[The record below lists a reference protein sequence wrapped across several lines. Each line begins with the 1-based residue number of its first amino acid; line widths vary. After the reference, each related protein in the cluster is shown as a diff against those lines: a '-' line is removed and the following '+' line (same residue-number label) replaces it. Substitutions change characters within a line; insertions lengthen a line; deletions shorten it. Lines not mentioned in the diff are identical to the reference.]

1 MENASKALII
11 AGAILISILLIGIGM
26 FVYTSSQGT
35 ISTAVSSMSAQE
47 KEMYNQKFQQYVGTQ
62 SGASVRALLAAVKSN
77 NSIGEGNQITINTGA
92 TVDGIT
98 TTAGDGKDKNN
109 TLITHTTSEGNIPS
123 TKYYKVDVET
133 GKSGLIVNIKIS
145 ENT

>member
-47 KEMYNQKFQQYVGTQ
+47 KEMYNQKFKQYEGRQ
-62 SGASVRALLAAVKSN
+62 SGAAVRALISAVQSN
-77 NSIGEGNQITINTGA
+77 NSTVETGGNTITVDGNAGFTETTTGSNIPTTAYYDVTCALNTNGTGLIGTITINN
-92 TVDGIT
+92 VS
-98 TTAGDGKDKNN
+98 AG
-109 TLITHTTSEGNIPS
+109 S
-123 TKYYKVDVET
+123 
-133 GKSGLIVNIKIS
+133 
-145 ENT
+145 